1 MIVERRPVRL
11 VAHDAAWAACAVH
24 EAARIQAALGDLV
37 IVVHHIGSTSIP
49 GILAKPIID
58 LMPIVRSI
66 AELDTREGDVRA
78 LGYDWRGE
86 FGIVGRR
93 FCPMDDAAGKRIV
106 HAHFF
111 APDSPEIAPN
121 LAFRDYLRTHVDEA
135 RAYEAE
141 KRRAAALHPEDPI
154 GYTDEKG
161 AWIRAAKARALAW
174 AAAGRR

>member
-1 MIVERRPVRL
+1 MSERRIVEL
-11 VAHDAAWAACAVH
+11 VAHDEAWAARAVH
-24 EAARIQAALGDLV
+24 EAERIQQALGDLV

-58 LMPIVRSI
+58 LMPIVRS
-66 AELDTREGDVRA
+66 LDLLDAREGDVRS

-93 FCPMDDAAGKRIV
+93 FCPLNDAAGRRIV

-111 APDSPEIAPN
+111 APDSGEIAPN
-121 LAFRDYLRTHVDEA
+121 LAFRDYLRAHPDEA
-135 RAYEAE
+135 QAYEAD
-141 KRRAAALHPEDPI
+141 KMRAARLHPDDPL

-161 AWIRAAKARALAW
+161 VWIRAAKARAMAW
-174 AAAGRR
+174 AAARR